1 MRYLPV
7 LFEDHTAAGFRPL
20 SWSVPV
26 SELRCGIFNPRER
39 VQLACGQAPALLLRP
54 HLHDLAVALGHMVG
68 VQHLRRLLEAGH
80 RPGLL
85 MLSPRIG
92 ADWLLLEDVIRR
104 ATQADQRFVLGD
116 GEGLLAA
123 MVSPEQA
130 ATWLASWEDWCGQ
143 AEEAGCWRDPAAT
156 VPSWIPPGDVAPA
169 GATGTWRRI
178 WDLVPATAEALAAD
192 ARRLDGA
199 LPARII
205 WGAVPSDPATAAW
218 SGAVPLAAATT
229 RAMAGH
235 VVGGDPELF
244 QTGPGCRL
252 APDTAVDTSAGP
264 VILGA
269 DVRILPH
276 AYLEGP
282 LFIGSGSLVKAG
294 ASIYGETSLGAVSRV
309 AGEIGESTFLD
320 FVNKQHEGFIGH
332 AYLGSWC
339 NLGALTTNSDLKNTY
354 GTIRV
359 DLGSGEEETGLR
371 FVGLIMAEHG
381 KSAIGTMFNTG
392 TTVGFASNV
401 FGQGFPPKCLPNW
414 SWGHGTA
421 QGRQDP
427 ERALATARTVMAR
440 RGCEL
445 VAGHERIFRHLA

>member
-1 MRYLPV
+1 VRYLPV
-7 LFEDHTAAGFRPL
+7 MFEDHTAAGFRPL

-39 VQLACGQAPALLLRP
+39 VQMACGQAPVLLLRP
-54 HLHDLAVALGHMVG
+54 YLDDLAAALGHAAGM
-68 VQHLRRLLEAGH
+68 QRIRQLLDAGN
-80 RPGLL
+80 RPTLL

-92 ADWLLLEDVIRR
+92 ADWFFLEDVIRR
-104 ATQADQRFVLGD
+104 AAHADARFVLGD
-116 GEGLLAA
+116 ADGLLAA
-123 MVSPEQA
+123 AVPPEQA
-130 ATWLASWEDWCGQ
+130 PAWLASWEHWC
-143 AEEAGCWRDPAAT
+143 ARSEDAGCWRDPAMT
-156 VPSWIPPGDVAPA
+156 VPSWDPPGEVEPA
-169 GATGTWRRI
+169 GASGSWRRI
-178 WDLVPATAEALAAD
+178 WDLVPGTAGALAAD
-192 ARRLDGA
+192 VRRLDGG
-199 LPARII
+199 LPGRII
-205 WGAVPSDPATAAW
+205 WGAVPSDPSTEAW
-218 SGAVPLAAATT
+218 SAAAPLASAPA
-229 RAMAGH
+229 RGLAGH
-235 VVGGDPELF
+235 IVGGDPEQF
-244 QTGPGCRL
+244 QAGPGCRL

-269 DVRILPH
+269 DVRVLPH

-320 FVNKQHEGFIGH
+320 FANKQHEGFIGH

-354 GTIRV
+354 GSIRV
-359 DLGSGEEETGLR
+359 DLGSGEEDTGLR
-371 FVGLIMAEHG
+371 FVGLMMAEHG

-414 SWGHGTA
+414 SWGHGTTH
-421 QGRQDP
+421 GRQEP

-445 VAGHERIFRHLA
+445 VAGHERIFSYLA